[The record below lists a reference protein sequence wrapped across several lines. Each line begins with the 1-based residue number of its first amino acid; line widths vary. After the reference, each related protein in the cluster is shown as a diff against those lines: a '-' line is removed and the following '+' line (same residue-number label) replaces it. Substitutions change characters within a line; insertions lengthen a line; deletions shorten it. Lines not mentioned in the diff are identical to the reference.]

1 MNTTEPV
8 ALCATQSA
16 EKLGALELLFF
27 CGQTA
32 SSLPE
37 SWEDYGW
44 IEPLGE
50 LLKIRERVQREILA
64 RWVEL
69 GPEELQEKVRALG
82 LELPERQLRTL
93 VDAISIIHNSPLAY
107 TAGDQPAEADRES
120 AMET

>member
-8 ALCATQSA
+8 AQSATQST

-32 SSLPE
+32 ASLPE
-37 SWEDYGW
+37 SVEDYGW
-44 IEPLGE
+44 IELLGE

-82 LELPERQLRTL
+82 LELPGLQLQTL
-93 VDAISIIHNSPLAY
+93 VKAIAIIHNSPLAY
-107 TAGDQPAEADRES
+107 KEPGEADPQS
-120 AMET
+120 FLET